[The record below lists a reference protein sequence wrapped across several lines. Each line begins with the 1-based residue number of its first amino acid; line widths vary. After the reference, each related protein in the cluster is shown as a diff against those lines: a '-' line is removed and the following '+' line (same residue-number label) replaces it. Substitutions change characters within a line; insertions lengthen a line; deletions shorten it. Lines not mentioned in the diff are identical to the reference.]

1 MMEKRDEPTNKIS
14 FFFFKKHSRTQT
26 SPCCL
31 LIERLSKK
39 NWTNFSDAQWKDLRL
54 WARKK

>member
-1 MMEKRDEPTNKIS
+1 MVEKRDEPTNKIS
-14 FFFFKKHSRTQT
+14 FFKKHSRRQT

-39 NWTNFSDAQWKDLRL
+39 TWTNFSDVRSKDLRL